1 MTRDDI
7 VLMICIAF
15 GAVVAFG
22 AFGAAFVGA
31 GVGLVLGLGLTHSI
45 HRHSLH

>member
-7 VLMICIAF
+7 LLMICIAI
-15 GAVVAFG
+15 GAIVAFS

-31 GVGLVLGLGLTHSI
+31 GVGLVIGLGLTRSI
-45 HRHSLH
+45 HRHPLH